1 VAEAL
6 SVLLVGLDQPVADA
20 LAREDGLTVRNVDS
34 LAAIEPGSAA
44 EADAI
49 VLALGDEGPLDA
61 VRAVRAA
68 APDAA
73 IVVVTSADRVADG
86 AIAVHAGAEDHVV
99 RDEAFSLL
107 LPRALR
113 YATAMR
119 RMRRELL
126 TVDDV
131 TALPNLRGFAP
142 IAEHHLRMSDRAA
155 HPVTFVFVRLDDY
168 DRRCREEGA
177 LEANTLARDAASV
190 VLEAVRES
198 DVPARIAP
206 DTICVLLTGDATGA
220 ESLVLSRLVEAMAIH
235 DAGREAPRS
244 LALSVGSARYEPG
257 TGSGLAEVLE
267 SAVRGLAARA

>member
-1 VAEAL
+1 MAEAL
-6 SVLLVGLDQPVADA
+6 SVVLVGLDQSVADA
-20 LAREDGLTVRNVDS
+20 LALEDGLTVRTVDS
-34 LAAIEPGSAA
+34 LAKIEPD
-44 EADAI
+44 ADAI

-73 IVVVTSADRVADG
+73 IVVVTSADRVAEG
-86 AIAVHAGAEDHVV
+86 AIAVHAGAEDHLV

-113 YATAMR
+113 YAAAMR

-142 IAEHHLRMSDRAA
+142 IAEHHLRMADRAT

-168 DRRCREEGA
+168 DRRHREEGP
-177 LEANTLARDAASV
+177 LEADALARDAASV
-190 VLEAVRES
+190 VLDAVRES

-206 DTICVLLTGDATGA
+206 DTICVLLTGDASGA
-220 ESLVLSRLVEAMAIH
+220 ESLVLSRLVEAMAVH
-235 DAGREAPRS
+235 DAGRTTPRS
-244 LALSVGSARYEPG
+244 LVLSVGSARYEPG
-257 TGSGLAEVLE
+257 TGAGLAEVLE
-267 SAVRGLAARA
+267 SAVRGLAPRR